1 MKTQTRYNVECIYI
15 QDRDLIEH
23 LHDAAFGFNCP
34 NCGAPLSGVGAKVCE
49 YCGSPIIEM
58 NIYSWNFSKVAE
70 A

>member
-1 MKTQTRYNVECIYI
+1 M
-15 QDRDLIEH
+15 IEN
-23 LHDAAFGFNCP
+23 LHDAALGINCP